1 MAITGISL
9 ETASRT
15 AVSSRSLSTM
25 KSRSAES
32 SCCVDRQAGLKT
44 IDLTL
49 DKETFFFGQAI
60 DFTGLEHFLKT
71 GQLDDTL
78 LNGDQL
84 VRVPPASAG

>member
-1 MAITGISL
+1 
-9 ETASRT
+9 
-15 AVSSRSLSTM
+15 
-25 KSRSAES
+25 
-32 SCCVDRQAGLKT
+32 LKT